1 MRRPLVLAL
10 FAALFMAELGYSSI
24 APLIPA
30 LRDRYSLSEAQAGL
44 VITLASVGILV
55 ASLPA
60 GALTRRFAVRT
71 LTLWAMG
78 SITAADFTLAIAH
91 AFPAVLVG
99 RLLFGV
105 GLGAMWVTGT
115 AWIHDAAG
123 EDASRALAMTTAVV
137 GVGALLGP
145 AFAGFVAE
153 RSSLGAPFWV
163 LGAGALAMTLVLL
176 LMPSTVGR
184 AAEPSPP
191 LIDMLRAAGA
201 DQLMLTS
208 IVLTLAVSMMWMT
221 ADLLV
226 PIRLDGNGFSTAGI
240 GLALSLASV
249 TFIGMSALT
258 ARHADRYAT
267 VRLAAY
273 WTLVM
278 GAGIAVAALNA
289 STAATLVFLTIAG
302 ASSGVMIALTYPL
315 GAIGAR
321 QGHFSVAVVGA
332 LLNMVWAGSGLIG
345 PTAGGAV
352 SQAFGDQVA
361 FWLLAAI
368 AVGSAAWIWLRRP
381 RGTIDSGEG
390 SSTATGH
397 RGAE

>member
-10 FAALFMAELGYSSI
+10 FAALFTAELGYSGI
-24 APLIPA
+24 APLIPD
-30 LRDRYSLSEAQAGL
+30 LRDRYGLSEAQAGL
-44 VITLASVGILV
+44 VFTLASVGILL

-71 LTLWAMG
+71 LTLWAMA
-78 SITAADFTLAIAH
+78 SITAANFTIALAH
-91 AFPAVLVG
+91 AFQIVLAG
-99 RLLFGV
+99 RLLFGI
-105 GLGAMWVTGT
+105 GLGTMWVADT

-123 EDASRALAMTTAVV
+123 KDASRALAMTTAVV
-137 GVGALLGP
+137 GVGGLLGP
-145 AFAGFVAE
+145 AFAGFFAE
-153 RSSLGAPFWV
+153 RFSLGAPFWV
-163 LGAGALAMTLVLL
+163 LGVGSLAMTLVLL
-176 LMPSTVGR
+176 VMPSDVGR

-191 LIDMLRAAGA
+191 LADMLRAAGA

-208 IVLTLAVSMMWMT
+208 IVLTLAVSMLWTT

-226 PIRLDGNGFSTAGI
+226 PIRLDGNGFSAAGI

-249 TFIGMSALT
+249 MFIAMSALT
-258 ARHADRYAT
+258 ARRADRYAT
-267 VRLAAY
+267 VRLAAV

-278 GAGIAVAALNA
+278 GCGIAVAALNA
-289 STAATLVFLTIAG
+289 STAATLAFLAIAG
-302 ASSGVMIALTYPL
+302 ASSGVLIALTYPL

-321 QGHFSVAVVGA
+321 RGHFSVAVVGA

-368 AVGSAAWIWLRRP
+368 AVASATWMWLRRG
-381 RGTIDSGEG
+381 RGTVDVGEM
-390 SSTATGH
+390 
-397 RGAE
+397 R